1 MVALK
6 RESKAT
12 HTERLVIRVSKE
24 LSEKFKQAAKEN
36 EMSKSAYVRMIL
48 RNGMQK

>member
-1 MVALK
+1 MK
-6 RESKAT
+6 NESKAI

-24 LSEKFKQAAKEN
+24 LSEKIKRAAKEN

-48 RNGMQK
+48 RNEVQK